1 MQGSLEALRELWTG
15 EEVEEPTTLDS
26 MSQIWVRPEEM
37 TNIMEMNMKKAQRR
51 HKYYYD
57 QKAKESTL
65 EVGDEVLVMIPS
77 KKSKL
82 NEGLYRIIK

>member
-37 TNIMEMNMKKAQRR
+37 TNIMEMNMKKL
-51 HKYYYD
+51 
-57 QKAKESTL
+57 KEDISII
-65 EVGDEVLVMIPS
+65 MIRKP
-77 KKSKL
+77 KRVHWK
-82 NEGLYRIIK
+82 